1 MSVELSQVNEYLKT
15 QKVLINLKVTATP
28 NVMKTLRRSW
38 KKSWN
43 LKRSKEFEL
52 CQTKVKM
59 KVLMKFVYQP
69 NT

>member
-1 MSVELSQVNEYLKT
+1 MSVELSQVNKYPKT
-15 QKVLINLKVTATP
+15 KNVLLNLKVTATP
-28 NVMKTLRRSW
+28 DIMKTVNRSW

-43 LKRSKEFEL
+43 LKRSKEYEP

-59 KVLMKFVYQP
+59 KMLMNFFYQP